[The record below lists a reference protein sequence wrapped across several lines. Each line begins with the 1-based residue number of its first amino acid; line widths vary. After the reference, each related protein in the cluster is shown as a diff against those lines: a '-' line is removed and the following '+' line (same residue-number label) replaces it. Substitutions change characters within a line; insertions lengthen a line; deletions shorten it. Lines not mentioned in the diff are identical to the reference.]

1 MLAPPPIRV
10 RVFLSWCHRDVALK
24 TDLVER
30 LEPNL
35 AILGGIDFSWW
46 EDSQLEIGEAWRRG
60 ILDRLSE
67 CDYALLLLSPGF
79 FASRFVTTEEL
90 PRIIGAKASARALP
104 VMLRTVPLDGSRTM
118 HGVENAQV
126 FTDAGKSYADLAGA
140 LRDRY
145 ASNLATAIQ
154 GRVQGR
160 GWRRL

>member
-90 PRIIGAKASARALP
+90 PRIIGGQSERACATRDAPHGAAR
-104 VMLRTVPLDGSRTM
+104 RVPN
-118 HGVENAQV
+118 HA
-126 FTDAGKSYADLAGA
+126 
-140 LRDRY
+140 
-145 ASNLATAIQ
+145 
-154 GRVQGR
+154 
-160 GWRRL
+160 WRRERPSLHRCGQILCRPGRSTPR